1 MKEVKSYLKN
11 VIKNN
16 DAVVLGCSGGPD
28 SMCLL
33 QLLISLQEK
42 CSFQMICAHVNH
54 KIRKESDEEYEFVK
68 EYCEKNNVIFE
79 GMEITDYKED
89 DNFHNAARMK
99 RYDFYDECIQ
109 KYHANILMTA
119 HHGDDLMETILM
131 RIVRGSTLKGYAGFS
146 MEEQKE
152 GYKLLRPLIFTTKA
166 EIETYNHANN
176 IPYVTD
182 ASNLEDHY
190 TRNRYRHHVLP
201 FLKSEEKN
209 VHQKFLQFSNELAK
223 CNTFIEEYIKQEIG
237 GVYQNNQLDTKKFLE
252 KNEFIQTK
260 MIEWVLHHLYEED
273 LFLITRSHVELLRNL
288 VSSSKAHASVYLPNN
303 IIAQKSYHIISF
315 EREILKK
322 GEYQILLEDF
332 VTLPNRHMI
341 KIIEEDNDHS
351 NACIKL
357 DTKEI
362 ALPLYVR
369 TKQDGDKMEVKNLH
383 GTKKVKD
390 IFINSKIPQKLREEW
405 PILVDSE
412 GKVLWIPGVK
422 KSKFDKEKNEKYDI
436 ILKYI

>member
-1 MKEVKSYLKN
+1 MKEVKSYLKR
-11 VIKNN
+11 VIKNK
-16 DAVVLGCSGGPD
+16 DVIVLGCSGGPD

-33 QLLISLQEK
+33 QMLINLQDEL
-42 CSFQMICAHVNH
+42 SFQIICAHINH
-54 KIRKESDEEYEFVK
+54 KIRKESDEEYQFVK
-68 EYCEKNNVIFE
+68 KYCKKNNIIFE
-79 GMEITDYKED
+79 GMEITDYEED
-89 DNFHNAARMK
+89 DNFHNAARIK
-99 RYDFYDECIQ
+99 RYAFYNECIK
-109 KYHANILMTA
+109 KYQANILMTA

-152 GYKLLRPLIFTTKA
+152 GYKLLRPLIFTTKE
-166 EIETYNHANN
+166 EIETYNQTNN

-209 VHQKFLQFSNELAK
+209 VHQKFLQFSIELAK
-223 CNTFIEEYIKQEIG
+223 CNTFIEEYIEQAITE
-237 GVYQNNQLDTKKFLE
+237 VYQNNQLNTEKFLK

-260 MIEWVLHHLYEED
+260 MIEWILHHLYEED
-273 LFLITRSHVELLRNL
+273 LFLITHNHVELLRNL
-288 VSSSKAHASVYLPNN
+288 ASSSKAHASIYLPNN
-303 IIAQKSYHIISF
+303 MIAQKSYHIIAF
-315 EREILKK
+315 EREAHKK

-332 VTLPNRHMI
+332 VTLPNGHMI
-341 KIIEEDNDHS
+341 KIIGEEQDHS

-357 DTKEI
+357 NTKEI

-390 IFINSKIPQKLREEW
+390 IFIDSKIPKKLREEW
-405 PILVDSE
+405 PVVVDSE

-422 KSKFDKEKNEKYDI
+422 KSKFDKEKSEKYDI